1 VNIPFEGNMELH
13 LVEKTEDS
21 VTIRIA
27 DANMTLITPILNK
40 LSDDANVSLVRY
52 VDMHPELEEP
62 ILIVSTKK
70 GSPAEAI
77 KKAASGISDYYANL
91 KINK

>member
-1 VNIPFEGNMELH
+1 MELH

-70 GSPAEAI
+70 GTPGDAI
-77 KKAASGISDYYANL
+77 KKAASAISDYYAKL
-91 KINK
+91 RIDK